1 MNPIRLAHF
10 YCHYLLKL
18 PARGLLDPKD
28 GEQRLQSLMQ
38 WQLTLMSEEQ
48 YRHHL

>member
-1 MNPIRLAHF
+1 MNPIHLAHF
-10 YCHYLLKL
+10 YCYSLLKL
-18 PARGLLDPKD
+18 PTRGLLDPKD

-38 WQLTLMSEEQ
+38 WQLSLMSAEQ